1 MNKEMIVIILKSTWN
16 SGIFNKKKNA
26 GILLDPINTAFAIAL
41 LNFYP
46 DGTKISIQ
54 NNEIYFQ
61 EPWTLQGI
69 SRWKNGDKYEDIH
82 NLINP
87 IKKLI
92 ASKRNQA
99 LWSDESFKYICLKMK
114 SGLERLAKTY
124 RENLIANHTIEFYQS
139 LITEN
144 LQNKSHF
151 LDKINTESDEL
162 GDEAATFDI
171 YKSFFGDWEFQ
182 QIDLVI
188 SILKNLETETKEEIV
203 KAYKDSIHLI
213 MTAHNQRIKRI
224 IEQVKSGAV

>member
-1 MNKEMIVIILKSTWN
+1 MIGMILKSTWN

-46 DGTKISIQ
+46 EGTKISIQ

-99 LWSDESFKYICLKMK
+99 LWSEDSFKYIALKMK

-151 LDKINTESDEL
+151 LDRLNTDPDEL
-162 GDEAATFDI
+162 GDEATIYDI
-171 YKSFFGDWEFQ
+171 YKDFFCDWNFE

-188 SILKNLETETKEEIV
+188 SILKNLESENKDEIT
-203 KAYKDSIHLI
+203 KAYKDSVHLI
-213 MTAHNQRIKRI
+213 MSAHNQRIKRI
-224 IEQVKSGAV
+224 IERVKSGAV

>member
-1 MNKEMIVIILKSTWN
+1 MNKEMIGMILKSTWN
-16 SGIFNKKKNA
+16 SGIFNKKKNT

-46 DGTKISIQ
+46 EGTKISIQ

-92 ASKRNQA
+92 SSKRNQL
-99 LWSDESFKYICLKMK
+99 LWSDDIFKYIFLKMK

-151 LDKINTESDEL
+151 LDKLNTEPDEL
-162 GDEAATFDI
+162 GEAETYDI
-171 YKSFFGDWEFQ
+171 YKDFFASWEFQ
-182 QIDLVI
+182 QIDLLI
-188 SILKNLETETKEEIV
+188 SILKNLEMENKEEINKSYRESV
-203 KAYKDSIHLI
+203 HLI
-213 MTAHNQRIKRI
+213 MAAHNQIIKRI
-224 IEQVKSGAV
+224 IERVKSGAV

>member
-1 MNKEMIVIILKSTWN
+1 MNKEMIGIIIKSTWN
-16 SGIFNKKKNA
+16 SGIFNKKKNT

-46 DGTKISIQ
+46 DGTKVSIQ

-92 ASKRNQA
+92 ASKKNQG
-99 LWSDESFKYICLKMK
+99 LWSEDSFKYICLKMK

-124 RENLIANHTIEFYQS
+124 KENLIANHTIEFYQS

-162 GDEAATFDI
+162 GDESVSFDI
-171 YKSFFGDWEFQ
+171 YKDIFSTWNYE
-182 QIDLVI
+182 QIDLLI
-188 SILKNLETETKEEIV
+188 SILKNLETETKDEIT
-203 KAYKDSIHLI
+203 KAYKDSVHLI
-213 MTAHNQRIKRI
+213 MSAHNQLIKRI
-224 IEQVKSGAV
+224 IDRVKSGAV

>member
-1 MNKEMIVIILKSTWN
+1 
-16 SGIFNKKKNA
+16 
-26 GILLDPINTAFAIAL
+26 
-41 LNFYP
+41 
-46 DGTKISIQ
+46 
-54 NNEIYFQ
+54 
-61 EPWTLQGI
+61 
-69 SRWKNGDKYEDIH
+69 
-82 NLINP
+82 
-87 IKKLI
+87 
-92 ASKRNQA
+92 
-99 LWSDESFKYICLKMK
+99 MK

-162 GDEAATFDI
+162 GDETATFDI

>member
-1 MNKEMIVIILKSTWN
+1 MNKEMIGIILKSTWS
-16 SGIFNKKKNA
+16 SGIFNKKKNT

-92 ASKRNQA
+92 ASKKNQS
-99 LWSDESFKYICLKMK
+99 LWSDDSFKYICLKMK

-151 LDKINTESDEL
+151 LDKLDTEPDEL
-162 GDEAATFDI
+162 GGTETFDI

-188 SILKNLETETKEEIV
+188 SILKNLETETKDEIT

-224 IEQVKSGAV
+224 IDQVKSGAV